1 MILWPGTE
9 LSVRDTDVTDL
20 FLRKLQPSW
29 GNNPEESII
38 QADINALKEST
49 VLQECMSQRT

>member
-1 MILWPGTE
+1 MILWPG
-9 LSVRDTDVTDL
+9 RDVTDL

-49 VLQECMSQRT
+49 VLQECVSQRT